1 MEVQVDQVE
10 IVKNKLKVIEDKNV
24 ALNQI
29 VDGQNESIKTLIS
42 AVDEKT
48 LEIKNLELKV
58 INLNESV
65 ENCKEIFVTSEQ
77 VQNQLL
83 KATQFMIENAVQ
95 AVVATFEQKQ
105 NETEKT
111 NEARLDALL
120 EQLSQLFNLVQT
132 RPTDTRSSPPSS
144 QCQLQPTG
152 PQQITSQHSQPTS
165 NLQLKPQQHLSRS
178 NQISDPGKSF
188 TCDLCGQNFEIE
200 RTLRNHTRTN
210 HNPQKPT

>member
-1 MEVQVDQVE
+1 
-10 IVKNKLKVIEDKNV
+10 
-24 ALNQI
+24 
-29 VDGQNESIKTLIS
+29 
-42 AVDEKT
+42 
-48 LEIKNLELKV
+48 
-58 INLNESV
+58 
-65 ENCKEIFVTSEQ
+65 
-77 VQNQLL
+77 
-83 KATQFMIENAVQ
+83 MIENAVQ

-144 QCQLQPTG
+144 QSFNSLPSSSQCQLQLTG
-152 PQQITSQHSQPTS
+152 PQQITSQNSQPTS
-165 NLQLKPQQHLSRS
+165 NLQSKLQQHLSRS